1 MALTVCSPRRLSV
14 HRDIVALFI
23 LRPLDPQA
31 VLPGEGASLGLRVM
45 HCQRII
51 TLVENHFRDHL
62 AGDYST
68 MFLAGLF
75 HACLTLVPSLSSV
88 ISAELFTRAAMLLH
102 RTVVDLPGMR
112 QILRGVQAVV
122 WGMRKSLPEEA
133 RASFEHIEPP
143 SDTVEVSREWGF
155 PLLEYLQSDPNA
167 GIKDLQG
174 LKGSLGEMI
183 GLWEQPGAAVHE
195 DRQ

>member
-1 MALTVCSPRRLSV
+1 VIFCSPGVYSI
-14 HRDIVALFI
+14 HRDIIALFI
-23 LRPLDPQA
+23 LRPLSPQV
-31 VLPGEGASLGLRVM
+31 VLPGEGTSLGLRIM

-68 MFLAGLF
+68 FFLAGLF
-75 HACLTLVPSLSSV
+75 HACLTLVPSLCSV

-112 QILRGVQAVV
+112 QILRGLRAVV
-122 WGMRKSLPEEA
+122 WGMRKSLPDEA
-133 RASFEHIEPP
+133 KASFEHMEPP

-155 PLLEYLQSDPNA
+155 PLLEYLQSEPDA
-167 GIKDLQG
+167 GVKDLQNLQG
-174 LKGSLGEMI
+174 RIGEMI
-183 GLWEQPGAAVHE
+183 QLWEKPGSAVREH
-195 DRQ
+195 RQ